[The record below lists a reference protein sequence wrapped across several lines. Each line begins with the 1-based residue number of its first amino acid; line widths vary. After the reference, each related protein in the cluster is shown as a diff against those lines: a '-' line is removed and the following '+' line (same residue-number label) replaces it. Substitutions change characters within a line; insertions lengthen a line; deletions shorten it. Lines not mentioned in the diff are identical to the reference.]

1 MAWFRIGDFLCFE
14 NYRVRNESPRYLR
27 IFSGCKWTT
36 EMLFRKCCLSPWWCC
51 NWPWYSA
58 WYLFGSFHLVLK
70 VEIFLR
76 LNLLWCQM
84 FNIISPRLWM
94 VRRFSFASCV
104 SSGRRCV
111 LDYLAPFAA
120 SFLDWRCAYCIIIDT
135 AAYRQ
140 VSSGHPDSHI
150 CPELLSQLPL
160 SHFDV
165 SSWCTARVHFI
176 NLDWFCSSMSYTAT
190 YSSPLVGACCFSPF
204 VPALEAPAACLT
216 HCHGRFWKLLLGK
229 LPHQTAWYPKLATN

>member
-1 MAWFRIGDFLCFE
+1 M
-14 NYRVRNESPRYLR
+14 
-27 IFSGCKWTT
+27 FS
-36 EMLFRKCCLSPWWCC
+36 
-51 NWPWYSA
+51 
-58 WYLFGSFHLVLK
+58 
-70 VEIFLR
+70 
-76 LNLLWCQM
+76 
-84 FNIISPRLWM
+84 IISPRLWM
-94 VRRFSFASCV
+94 ARRFSFASCV

-135 AAYRQ
+135 AAYIQ
-140 VSSGHPDSHI
+140 VSSGHPGSHI

-190 YSSPLVGACCFSPF
+190 YSLPLVAACCSSPF
-204 VPALEAPAACLT
+204 VPAQVPVLVAAAACL
-216 HCHGRFWKLLLGK
+216 CRCRGRFWMLLHGK
-229 LPHQTAWYPKLATN
+229 LPRQTAWYPKLATSWLPSN